1 MKVADDW
8 IWTLVLLYLKQTRCQ
23 LCHDHCPKLV
33 LFSTRST
40 QTAPSV
46 NNSVH
51 VIKGRKMKQT
61 HICPIYTLTAKLE
74 LNGSVTRLSYF
85 PSKVAK
91 TFQDILNSVTL
102 WGTTDRCGYLGMGQ
116 LLEKKDW
123 VTFYSNIWSYC
134 LMVQLI
140 LVRSSQELGRNF
152 VRA

>member
-8 IWTLVLLYLKQTRCQ
+8 IWTLVLLNRKQPRCQ

-85 PSKVAK
+85 SIKNSQNISGYSEHCHFMRNNRSMWLLRYGA
-91 TFQDILNSVTL
+91 TFGEKRLGHFLFQHLVILLNGSI
-102 WGTTDRCGYLGMGQ
+102 DFGQ
-116 LLEKKDW
+116 IIAR
-123 VTFYSNIWSYC
+123 VGS
-134 LMVQLI
+134 
-140 LVRSSQELGRNF
+140 
-152 VRA
+152 